1 MGGVH
6 VSQCAIELSQG
17 QPRLP
22 QNRCTVPR
30 VSRRDEIIDEAATIL
45 REEGPAALTSV
56 NVAARIGVTQSAI
69 YRHIVDMDELSG
81 IASRIVVSELTAM
94 LNSIL
99 LAPDVNFDDLDGIL
113 ELSAKIVKVM
123 QQDRQAFEVIDR
135 WRFAEGTL
143 GTGIRELLA
152 AGRDLVAFVLESE
165 WRAEYEYADPLRS
178 SVAAV
183 QRRHAELILDDVIAV
198 ARFVRQSSDHD
209 DVARMLQLRIVTSWT
224 AYVVDM
230 QTRLGRPL
238 PDIEVA

>member
-1 MGGVH
+1 M
-6 VSQCAIELSQG
+6 
-17 QPRLP
+17 
-22 QNRCTVPR
+22 
-30 VSRRDEIIDEAATIL
+30 SRRDEIIEEAATIL

-56 NVAARIGVTQSAI
+56 HVAARIGVTQSAI

-113 ELSAKIVKVM
+113 ELSTKIVKVM
-123 QQDRQAFEVIDR
+123 QEDHQAFEVIDR

-152 AGRDLVAFVLESE
+152 AGRDLVVFVLESE
-165 WRAEYEYADPLRS
+165 WRAEYGYADPLRLS
-178 SVAAV
+178 LATV

-209 DVARMLQLRIVTSWT
+209 DVARMLQLRIVTAWT

-230 QTRLGRPL
+230 QTRLDRPL

>member
-1 MGGVH
+1 
-6 VSQCAIELSQG
+6 
-17 QPRLP
+17 
-22 QNRCTVPR
+22 
-30 VSRRDEIIDEAATIL
+30 VSRRDEIIEEAATIL

-113 ELSAKIVKVM
+113 ELSAKIVRVM
-123 QQDRQAFEVIDR
+123 QQERQAFEVIDR

-152 AGRDLVAFVLESE
+152 AGRDLVVFVLESE
-165 WRAEYEYADPLRS
+165 WRSEYGYADPLRL

-209 DVARMLQLRIVTSWT
+209 DIARMLQLRIVTSWT

-230 QTRLGRPL
+230 QSRLGRPL

>member
-1 MGGVH
+1 M
-6 VSQCAIELSQG
+6 
-17 QPRLP
+17 
-22 QNRCTVPR
+22 
-30 VSRRDEIIDEAATIL
+30 SRRDEIIEEAATIL

-113 ELSAKIVKVM
+113 ELSTKIVRVM
-123 QQDRQAFEVIDR
+123 QHDHQAFEVIDR

-143 GTGIRELLA
+143 GNGIRELLA
-152 AGRDLVAFVLESE
+152 AGRDLVVFVLESE
-165 WRAEYEYADPLRS
+165 WRAEYGYADPLRS
-178 SVAAV
+178 SIAAV

-198 ARFVRQSSDHD
+198 ARFVRRGNDHD

-238 PDIEVA
+238 PDIDVA

>member
-1 MGGVH
+1 M
-6 VSQCAIELSQG
+6 
-17 QPRLP
+17 
-22 QNRCTVPR
+22 
-30 VSRRDEIIDEAATIL
+30 SRRDEIIEEATAIL
-45 REEGPAALTSV
+45 REDGPAALTSV

-81 IASRIVVSELTAM
+81 IASRIVVSELTAT

-99 LAPDVNFDDLDGIL
+99 LAPDVNFDDLGGIL

-123 QQDRQAFEVIDR
+123 NDDRQAFEVIDR

-143 GTGIRELLA
+143 GDGIRELLA
-152 AGRDLVAFVLESE
+152 AGRDLVVFVLESE
-165 WRAEYEYADPLRS
+165 WRSEYGFADPIRS

-183 QRRHAELILDDVIAV
+183 QRRHAELILDDVIAM
-198 ARFVRQSSDHD
+198 ARFVRRGDDHD
-209 DVARMLQLRIVTSWT
+209 AVARMLQLRIVTSWT

>member
-1 MGGVH
+1 
-6 VSQCAIELSQG
+6 
-17 QPRLP
+17 
-22 QNRCTVPR
+22 
-30 VSRRDEIIDEAATIL
+30 VSRRDEIIEAAVAIL

-69 YRHIVDMDELSG
+69 YRHVVDMDELSG

-99 LAPDVNFDDLDGIL
+99 LAPDVNFDDLGGIL
-113 ELSAKIVKVM
+113 ELSRKIVRVM
-123 QQDRQAFEVIDR
+123 ADDHQAFEVIDR

-143 GTGIRELLA
+143 GDGIRELLA
-152 AGRDLVAFVLESE
+152 AGRDLVVFVLESE
-165 WRAEYEYADPLRS
+165 WRAEYGCADPLRS
-178 SVAAV
+178 STSAV
-183 QRRHAELILDDVIAV
+183 QRRHGELILDDVIAV
-198 ARFVRQSSDHD
+198 ARFVRRGDDHA

>member
-1 MGGVH
+1 MRGYG
-6 VSQCAIELSQG
+6 AAM
-17 QPRLP
+17 
-22 QNRCTVPR
+22 
-30 VSRRDEIIDEAATIL
+30 SRRDEIIEEAVTIL

-113 ELSAKIVKVM
+113 ELSRKIVTVM
-123 QQDRQAFEVIDR
+123 ADDHQAFEVIDR

-143 GTGIRELLA
+143 GDGIRELLA
-152 AGRDLVAFVLESE
+152 AGRDLVVFVLESE
-165 WRAEYEYADPLRS
+165 WRSEYGYADPLRS
-178 SVAAV
+178 SAATV
-183 QRRHAELILDDVIAV
+183 QRRHGELILDDVIAL
-198 ARFVRQSSDHD
+198 ARFVRQSDDHD
-209 DVARMLQLRIVTSWT
+209 DVARLLQLRIVTAWT

>member
-1 MGGVH
+1 M
-6 VSQCAIELSQG
+6 
-17 QPRLP
+17 
-22 QNRCTVPR
+22 
-30 VSRRDEIIDEAATIL
+30 SRRDEIIEEAATIL

-56 NVAARIGVTQSAI
+56 HVAARIGVTQSAI

-113 ELSAKIVKVM
+113 ELSTKIVKVM
-123 QQDRQAFEVIDR
+123 QEDHQAFEVIDR

-152 AGRDLVAFVLESE
+152 AGRDLVVFVLESE
-165 WRAEYEYADPLRS
+165 WRSEYGYADPLRL

-198 ARFVRQSSDHD
+198 ARFVRQISDHD
-209 DVARMLQLRIVTSWT
+209 DIARMLQLRIVTSWT

-230 QTRLGRPL
+230 QSRLGRPL
-238 PDIEVA
+238 PDIDVA